1 MLGEVGLQRSSTGW
15 PILWSFRSD
24 DRTAFLRQVRWFSSN
39 HFKQF
44 GRLLTPLVDGL
55 RVRGPFRPLI
65 PELQCADRIVLIDGQ
80 GVGHTP
86 ETASSVSTRIT
97 KRFSEVDLVLIVDT
111 SQHPMQAGPVSLL
124 RAAGSAGYTDKIGV
138 VFTHFDQ
145 VRGDN
150 LQTVAQKRAHVIASI
165 TNAISSLR
173 QILGA
178 PVAAAL
184 ERRLSEE
191 VYLLGGLDRDIRSI
205 PKGITNE
212 MRRLLEFIQRAVPPE
227 VEGGLAPI
235 YFVSGLEIA
244 LRDAV
249 EGFLRSMG
257 SSPWSG
263 ISRWH

>member
-1 MLGEVGLQRSSTGW
+1 MFTDLLFEGEGFARLALDIKDDIERRFEMLGEVGLQRSSTGW

-80 GVGHTP
+80 GVGHAP

-178 PVAAAL
+178 PVAAAQSVAYQK
-184 ERRLSEE
+184 RCTSS
-191 VYLLGGLDRDIRSI
+191 VVSI
-205 PKGITNE
+205 ATS
-212 MRRLLEFIQRAVPPE
+212 VDT
-227 VEGGLAPI
+227 EGDHK
-235 YFVSGLEIA
+235 
-244 LRDAV
+244 RDAPA
-249 EGFLRSMG
+249 S
-257 SSPWSG
+257 
-263 ISRWH
+263 